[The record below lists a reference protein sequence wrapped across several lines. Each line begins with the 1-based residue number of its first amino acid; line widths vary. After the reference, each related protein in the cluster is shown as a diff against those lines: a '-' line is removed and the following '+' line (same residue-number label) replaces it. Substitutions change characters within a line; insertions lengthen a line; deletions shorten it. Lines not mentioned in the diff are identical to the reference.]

1 MSLRLFLAPS
11 GVAGLDLFDE
21 IGVDT
26 DRGAS
31 YSAWIRGHP
40 MAPAASGDYKL
51 RRLIQWVTL
60 SGDAVV
66 AVTPVADGVA
76 VSDQRYEIPLSLA
89 NGPEQRLEVPVSV
102 RGRRFAARVDLV
114 SGVAA
119 SAGEAEMVMLP
130 KRSQT
135 GGDV

>member
-1 MSLRLFLAPS
+1 MSLRLFVAPA

-26 DRGAS
+26 DRGQPFD
-31 YSAWIRGHP
+31 AWVRGHP

-51 RRLIQWVTL
+51 RRIVQWVTL

-66 AVTPVADGVA
+66 AITPVTDGVA
-76 VSDQRYEIPLSLA
+76 ASDQRYEVALSLS
-89 NGPEQRLEVPVSV
+89 NGPEQRVEVPVSV
-102 RGRRFAARVDLV
+102 RGRRFASRVDLV